1 MLSILDSATQRGDP
15 GIQDGN
21 QARPD
26 SRDQK
31 LLVEVS
37 QFKELKPLEEQR
49 RTAKDDAEDDIKTN
63 YWDRLLKFSTE
74 SDFTVTRIEERCER

>member
-21 QARPD
+21 RARLD
-26 SRDQK
+26 SQDQK

-37 QFKELKPLEEQR
+37 QLKHLEQERQM
-49 RTAKDDAEDDIKTN
+49 AKDDAEDDIKTN
-63 YWDRLLKFSTE
+63 YWDRLLKFSTQ

>member
-37 QFKELKPLEEQR
+37 QLKHLEQERQ
-49 RTAKDDAEDDIKTN
+49 DDIKTN